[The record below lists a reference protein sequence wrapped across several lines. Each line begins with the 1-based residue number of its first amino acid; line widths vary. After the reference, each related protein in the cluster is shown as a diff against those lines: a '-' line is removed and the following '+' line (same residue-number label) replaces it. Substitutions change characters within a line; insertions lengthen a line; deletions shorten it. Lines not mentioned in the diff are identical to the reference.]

1 MAGLRSK
8 EGANAIRMDDM
19 LSAQKCLTQLLADP
33 STASSPLV
41 QVFYL
46 VVLL

>member
-33 STASSPLV
+33 STPSPLV